1 MKKILLLAALAVAFM
16 ACENK
21 EEMPKNEQKAMN
33 AATVEVFDQIGVAN
47 QAAVDKLLTKV
58 GFVQIP
64 EDKLTIDAKVK
75 AQAKAKLPKAIKEED
90 DAVEVVYVY
99 GLPKNWE
106 DMSAAELE
114 KYMQDQLANEGN
126 GYITVTAVFSGKYLT
141 MTYTTLMTAIR
152 EKVNASYVKESD
164 ALFAALPKPMS
175 YQGEEMKYW
184 GGAIGNKTFEDRAEY
199 IATVAA
205 AQEIEAQEQGYSIS
219 SYTEEGVTGVSYQA
233 VWMNP
238 DEETKQ
244 EMIEYMGVACAYGM
258 FFVAD
263 VASQM

>member
-21 EEMPKNEQKAMN
+21 QEMPKNEQKAMN
-33 AATVEVFDQIGVAN
+33 AATVEVVDMIGVAN
-47 QAAVDKLLTKV
+47 QAAVDKALTKV

-114 KYMQDQLANEGN
+114 KYMQEELAKDK

-141 MTYTTLMTAIR
+141 MTSTTLMTALR

-164 ALFAALPKPMS
+164 ALYAALPKPMT

-184 GGAIGNKTFEDRAEY
+184 GGTIGNKTYEDRAEY
-199 IATVAA
+199 IAAVAA
-205 AQEIEAQEQGYSIS
+205 AQEIEAQEVGYSYA
-219 SYTEEGVTGVSYQA
+219 SYTEEGVTGVAYQA

-238 DEETKQ
+238 DEATKQ
-244 EMIEYMGVACAYGM
+244 QMIEYMGVACAYGM

-263 VASQM
+263 VASVM